1 MKPEKKIGLFWKFFI
16 IYAVILCILAAV
28 SLIYVNALL
37 RDFEASQ
44 PERVVEKQI
53 ELMKESAAKGELES
67 VMPITDEVKHILG
80 EEKYPESFVRFI
92 AENDLTYEQTVGSYG
107 ADATTY
113 NIICGEKVLAEAV
126 LSSTNER
133 TEMIVFT
140 CADWSLKELKPSVL
154 NAEFTLPVSVSLK
167 VNGESVK
174 GTKEESG
181 KLKYALTLLG
191 DADIE
196 ISDLF
201 GNVEKQYGK
210 VRNIFAETRFTVPS
224 SFNVSLQ
231 SGAIP
236 ADCVTAKTIKE
247 FEYVSAYCAMP
258 TLCTYNLAYIPMKDV
273 DPPQISIYDNLGG
286 KVEYSFGD
294 KLNITKF
301 ASEDT
306 VPENLLKD
314 AAVLEFARSWS
325 LFMTNDLSG
334 GLNSLSKYLLKD
346 TYLYQVAYKW
356 ATGIDRT
363 FTSIH
368 SLYNPP
374 FVNEKVSNYVKYSE
388 NCFSCDVYL
397 VKRMRIANGLN
408 VDDELSRKIFFVK
421 VDTTKDGKDNPV
433 WKVADMLG
441 ADAEN
446 EDGGESDE

>member
-1 MKPEKKIGLFWKFFI
+1 MKTDKKLGMFRKFFI
-16 IYAVILCILAAV
+16 IYAAVLCVIAVV
-28 SLIYVNALL
+28 SLIYVNTLL
-37 RDFEASQ
+37 KNFEASQ

-53 ELMKESAAKGELES
+53 ELMKTSAASGELES
-67 VMPITDEVKHILG
+67 VIPITDEIKNLIG
-80 EEKYPESFVRFI
+80 ADKYPESFVKFI
-92 AENDLTYEQTVGSYG
+92 SENNLTYEQSVGSYG

-113 NIICGEKVLAEAV
+113 NIVCGEKVLAEAV

-154 NAEFTLPVSVSLK
+154 SSEFTLPASVSLK
-167 VNGESVK
+167 VNGKTIE
-174 GTKEESG
+174 GTKDESG
-181 KLKYALTLLG
+181 KIKYFLTLFG

-210 VRNIFAETRFTVPS
+210 IRNIFAEIMFTVPS
-224 SFNVSLQ
+224 SFNVSLK
-231 SGAIP
+231 SGPIP
-236 ADCVTAKTIKE
+236 ASCITAKPIKE

-258 TLCTYNLAYIPMKDV
+258 TLCTYNLAYIPIKDSAIH
-273 DPPQISIYDNLGG
+273 QISIYDNLGN
-286 KVEYSFGD
+286 KVDYSIGD

-306 VPENLLKD
+306 VPENLLKE
-314 AAVLEFARSWS
+314 ASVFEFARNWS
-325 LFMTNDLSG
+325 LFMTNDLPG

-356 ATGIDRT
+356 ATGVDRT

-374 FVNEKVSNYVKYSE
+374 FINEKVSNFVKYSDD
-388 NCFSCDVYL
+388 CFSCDVYL

-421 VDTTKDGKDNPV
+421 VDTTKDGKNNPV

-441 ADAEN
+441 ADVEDA
-446 EDGGESDE
+446 DGGESDE

>member
-1 MKPEKKIGLFWKFFI
+1 MKSDKKLGKFWIFFI
-16 IYAVILCILAAV
+16 IYAAVLCVLAVV
-28 SLIYVNALL
+28 SLVYVNTLL
-37 RDFEASQ
+37 KNFEASQ

-53 ELMKESAAKGELES
+53 ELMKVSALSGELES
-67 VMPITDEVKHILG
+67 VLPITDEIKDLIG
-80 EEKYPESFVRFI
+80 AEKYPESFVKFI
-92 AENDLTYEQTVGSYG
+92 AENELTYEQSVGSYG

-113 NIICGEKVLAEAV
+113 NIVCGEKILAEAV
-126 LSSTNER
+126 LASTNER

-140 CADWSLKELKPSVL
+140 CADWSLKELKPSIIGSEI
-154 NAEFTLPVSVSLK
+154 ALPMSISLK
-167 VNGESVK
+167 VNGKLLE
-174 GTKEESG
+174 GTKDESG
-181 KLKYALTLLG
+181 KIKYSLTLFG

-258 TLCTYNLAYIPMKDV
+258 TLCTYNLAYIPMKDAE
-273 DPPQISIYDNLGG
+273 PPQISIYDNLGG

-306 VPENLLKD
+306 VPDNLLKD

-421 VDTTKDGKDNPV
+421 VDITNDGKDNPV